1 VQYKDYY
8 KILGVERTAAPEE
21 IKKAY
26 RRLAR
31 KYHPDVSK
39 ERNAE
44 EKFKEV
50 AEAYEVL
57 KDAEKRAAYDRL
69 GTYQPGQEFRP
80 PPDWEKQFREFSFDS
95 GAGRGAD
102 YSDFFAEL
110 FGMHGRGAK
119 QRPFAVRG
127 QDLEAGIELSLEDA
141 MHGREMEF
149 ELGVLEVAEDAT
161 ARRVPRR
168 VKVRIPK
175 GTTDGQRLR
184 VPGKGGTGT
193 GGAASGDL
201 YLTISLQ
208 PHPLFRAAEHDLYLQ
223 LPITPWEAAL
233 GATVDI
239 PTMQGKARLK
249 IPPGSRAGQRLRMAG
264 KGLPNPHGEGAG
276 DLFVV
281 LQIAVP
287 PKPTERE
294 KELFEELARTSRF
307 NPREHLGGS

>member
-31 KYHPDVSK
+31 KFHPDVSK
-39 ERNAE
+39 ERDAE

-80 PPDWEKQFREFSFDS
+80 PPDWEKQFREFAFES

-102 YSDFFAEL
+102 HSDFFAEL

-119 QRPFAVRG
+119 QRQFAVRG
-127 QDLEAGIELSLEDA
+127 QDLEAGIELSLEDV

-175 GTTDGQRLR
+175 GATDGQRLR
-184 VPGKGGTGT
+184 VPGKGGAGT
-193 GGAASGDL
+193 GGAADGDL

-208 PHPLFRAAEHDLYLQ
+208 PHPLFSAAGHDLYLQ

-233 GATVDI
+233 GTTVDI

-249 IPPGSRAGQRLRMAG
+249 IPAGSRAGQRLRLSG
-264 KGLPNPHGEGAG
+264 KGLPNTRGDGAG

-307 NPREHLGGS
+307 NPREHMGNS